1 VVEFWREKFEGAT
14 TGSQNKE
21 CKMTRSFHLKLTS
34 TARLLSTTALAATL
48 GAAGCNTPTPASEQ
62 LVVEKAPSVLAAQTP
77 LDGATIPKYVDP
89 LPTLSSRRV
98 NGAAA
103 VAVDMV
109 EFQQKILPATIYAGR
124 AAPFNNGTYLWGYK
138 LNGGTPGWPAQ
149 TIEARQNTV
158 TSVTYSNSLRAPLQ
172 LQKYLTMDQTLHW
185 ADPLHTTANNHCK
198 NGPPVA
204 GPCLQ
209 PYGGAIPTVPH
220 LHGAE
225 VLSASDGHPDAWFT
239 AGLTLKGPGYVSNVY
254 SYPNRQEATTLWFH
268 DHALGMTRLNVL
280 SGLAGFYL
288 VRDTRDTGA
297 ATNPIGL
304 PAGAFEQELLIAD
317 RQFDTNGQLLFPDG
331 TPANN
336 PTGINGPPPNPDH
349 HPFWNP
355 EFFGDVITVN
365 GKSWPFLQVE
375 PRRYR
380 FRIVN
385 GSNARFYRM
394 GVVNASAAGGPV
406 PASSAPTPVYQIGSD
421 GGFMNAPVP
430 ITNSTTGK
438 LFLAP
443 GERADVI
450 VDFAGQAGRT
460 FVITN
465 DAEAPFPS
473 GDPPSVSAPSAGE
486 IIQFRVNLPLS
497 SPDTSY
503 NPAAPQRP
511 LRAAPM
517 TNIKPSNT
525 VPADNKRQL
534 VLVEVEGDGGPLE
547 VLLNNSHWDGLR
559 EGTTTA
565 IPGSVSNGKGLQ
577 STENPRVGATEV
589 WEIANLT
596 EDAHPIHLHLI
607 QFQVIGRQTF
617 DRDGY
622 RASWDARFPG
632 GTFNGVTY
640 PAGTYIPGY
649 GPPLNYAT
657 ANAAGAVGGN
667 PDFGPFLQG
676 AASGPDAKESGWK
689 DTIKMLPFTIT
700 RVAVRYAPQSVAA
713 GAVHP
718 GTNLFSFDP
727 TTGGPGYVWHCH
739 ILDHEDNEMMRP
751 TLLQH

>member
-1 VVEFWREKFEGAT
+1 
-14 TGSQNKE
+14 
-21 CKMTRSFHLKLTS
+21 MMRSFRPKLTS
-34 TARLLSTTALAATL
+34 TARLLSTTVSALAFA
-48 GAAGCNTPTPASEQ
+48 AAGCNTAAPEPDI
-62 LVVEKAPSVLAAQTP
+62 VVEKSASTLAPQSP
-77 LDGATIPKYVDP
+77 LDGATIPKFVDP
-89 LPTLSSRRV
+89 LPSLASSRV

-103 VAVDMV
+103 VTVDMV
-109 EFQQKILPATIYAGR
+109 EFQQKILPASVYASR
-124 AAPFNNGTYLWGYK
+124 PAPFNNGTFLWGYK
-138 LNGGTPGWPAQ
+138 LNGGAPRWPAQ
-149 TIEARQNTV
+149 TIESRQNTA
-158 TSVTYSNSLRAPLQ
+158 TSVTYTNSLRAPLQ

-185 ADPLHTTANNHCK
+185 ADPLHTTSANHCE
-198 NGPPVA
+198 NGPPLA
-204 GPCLQ
+204 GPCTQ
-209 PYGGAIPTVPH
+209 PYAGAIPVVPH

-225 VLSASDGHPDAWFT
+225 VLSSSDGHPDAWFT
-239 AGLTLKGPGYVSNVY
+239 PGLSLKGPGFVSNVY

-288 VRDTRDTGA
+288 LRDTRDTGA
-297 ATNPIGL
+297 ASNPIGL

-317 RQFDTNGQLLFPDG
+317 RQFDSNGQLLFPDG
-331 TPANN
+331 TPASN

-365 GKSWPFLQVE
+365 GKSWPFMQVE

-394 GVVNASAAGGPV
+394 GVVSGTPTV
-406 PASSAPTPVYQIGSD
+406 TPPPSTPVYQIGSD
-421 GGFMNAPVP
+421 GGFMNAPVA
-430 ITNSTTGK
+430 ITNSATGK

-450 VDFAGQAGRT
+450 VDFAGQSGKT

-473 GDPPSVSAPSAGE
+473 GDPPSVSAPSAGQ
-486 IIQFRVNLPLS
+486 IMQFRVNLPLS

-517 TNIKPSNT
+517 TNIKPTNT
-525 VPADNKRQL
+525 RPANTKRQL

-547 VLLNNSHWDGLR
+547 VLLNNSHWNGLR
-559 EGTTTA
+559 EGTTTP
-565 IPGSVSNGKGLQ
+565 IPGSISNGKGLQ

-596 EDAHPIHLHLI
+596 EDVHPIHLHLI

-622 RASWDARFPG
+622 RVSWDARFPG
-632 GTFNGVTY
+632 GTFNGVSY
-640 PAGTYIPGY
+640 PPGTYIPGF
-649 GPPLNYAT
+649 GPPLAYGT

-676 AASGPDAKESGWK
+676 SASGPDAKEAGWK

-700 RVAVRYAPQSVAA
+700 RIAVRYAPQSVAA
-713 GAVHP
+713 GGVSP
-718 GTNLFSFDP
+718 GTNLFPFDP
-727 TTGGPGYVWHCH
+727 SAGGPGYVWHCH

-751 TLLQH
+751 TLIQR

>member
-1 VVEFWREKFEGAT
+1 M
-14 TGSQNKE
+14 TG
-21 CKMTRSFHLKLTS
+21 TLALKLTS
-34 TARLLSTTALAATL
+34 TSRWTSTTMAAAALAV
-48 GAAGCNTPTPASEQ
+48 AGCNSPPTADDVAVVKSAST
-62 LVVEKAPSVLAAQTP
+62 LAPQTP
-77 LDGATIPKYVDP
+77 LNGASIPKYVDP
-89 LPTLSSRRV
+89 LPSLASRRV

-103 VAVDMV
+103 VTVDMV
-109 EFQQKILPATIYAGR
+109 EFQQKILPASVYASR
-124 AAPFNNGTYLWGYK
+124 PAPFNGGTFLWGYK

-149 TIEARQNTV
+149 TIEARQNTG
-158 TSVTYSNSLRAPLQ
+158 TSVTYTNSLRAPLQ

-185 ADPLHTTANNHCK
+185 ADPLHTTSTNRCV
-198 NGPPVA
+198 NGPPLA

-209 PYGGAIPTVPH
+209 PYAGAIPAVPH

-225 VLSASDGHPDAWFT
+225 VLSSFDGHPDAWFT
-239 AGLTLKGPGYVSNVY
+239 PGLSLRGPGYISNIY

-268 DHALGMTRLNVL
+268 DHALGMTRLNVY

-288 VRDTRDTGA
+288 LRDTRDTGA

-317 RQFDTNGQLLFPDG
+317 RQFDSNGQLLFPDG
-331 TPANN
+331 TPASN

-394 GVVNASAAGGPV
+394 GVITVGPTGAPV
-406 PASSAPTPVYQIGSD
+406 PSTSSTPVYQIGSD
-421 GGFMNAPVP
+421 GGFMNAPVA
-430 ITNSTTGK
+430 ITSSATGK

-450 VDFAGQAGRT
+450 VDFGGQSGKT
-460 FVITN
+460 LVITN

-486 IIQFRVNLPLS
+486 IMQFRVNLPLS

-503 NPAAPQRP
+503 NPAAPQRA

-517 TNIKPSNT
+517 TDIKPT
-525 VPADNKRQL
+525 TARPADTKRQL

-547 VLLNNSHWDGLR
+547 VLLNNSHWGGLR
-559 EGTTTA
+559 EGTTTP
-565 IPGSVSNGKGLQ
+565 IPGSVSNGRGLQ

-640 PAGTYIPGY
+640 APGTFIPGF
-649 GPPLNYAT
+649 GPPLTYGT

-676 AASGPDAKESGWK
+676 AASGPDVKESGWK

-700 RVAVRYAPQSVAA
+700 RVAVRYAPQSVVA
-713 GAVHP
+713 GGVHP

-751 TLLQH
+751 TLIQR